1 MFTAPQGGNK
11 GNDQIGSKNVVIFG
25 QVFLN
30 RRIRGGSSQ
39 CCRHKE
45 SKSGIRSSKDR
56 HQSELQ
62 RNRLQKNRCTSWGSS
77 RKY

>member
-11 GNDQIGSKNVVIFG
+11 GNDQIGSKNKVIFG

-39 CCRHKE
+39 CCR
-45 SKSGIRSSKDR
+45 RSCCNKDR
-56 HQSELQ
+56 RQWSVYEQ
-62 RNRLQKNRCTSWGSS
+62 RIK
-77 RKY
+77 K